1 MRFTSI
7 DVACGFLCV
16 FVRARPCAYSRQNRR
31 ECAHR
36 RGPIHPAQPKNE
48 NIHFNM
54 QCHVV
59 CAPRRD
65 GGRSSSRSWFTV
77 IAIHSTLSDF
87 DKCHTSLTDLD
98 NNFHRRVSTFL
109 WASRSRVA
117 ARLTQVRWSV
127 ACLLSVSLV
136 VFIWLDAC
144 NKSYGARSS
153 DMFSGKKI
161 NKWK

>member
-16 FVRARPCAYSRQNRR
+16 CVRARSCAHSRQNRR
-31 ECAHR
+31 ECAR
-36 RGPIHPAQPKNE
+36 RRRPIHPAQPKNG

-65 GGRSSSRSWFTV
+65 GGSSGSRSWFTV

-98 NNFHRRVSTFL
+98 NNFLRRVSIFIL

-117 ARLTQVRWSV
+117 ARLTQFCWSV
-127 ACLLSVSLV
+127 SSQCLSL
-136 VFIWLDAC
+136 FLFWLDAC